1 MGNIQSVEGENLPE
15 LKKMKLIS
23 DKGVYKVFESP
34 ENNKYD
40 FWAIKSNE
48 SSFEEENKIAQEIKD
63 RDSKGIAKIENIML
77 TSVDKLFSKYYIL
90 SILTEHPLYTL
101 REFLLKKAKDQCL
114 DSKQITDL
122 LTCVVNAQ
130 YLLGS
135 KKQYLGFDNIHTN
148 DGKSW
153 KIKPFVQTKSFYQE
167 IQEYRSKNLQNF
179 DLSGFP
185 SPEEF
190 HQKNCDPDRV
200 QIFGLGMLI
209 LELIIRMKSKDIYS
223 KFQINEV
230 LLTKRIEE
238 LKTYKAKFSGKF
250 IELIMEM
257 LDLDIVRR
265 PNYHQL
271 YTKLTSKDSKIESEF
286 KDPLVQPIDEVIYTK
301 SNLFKPPSQQIDEH
315 HIIDAVSN
323 IQQPS
328 NSKFDYHQVNA
339 SKAQLPQV
347 NQVVEDLHQI
357 SYKNEQK
364 YHGRGKSSTQQNSLG
379 QDGDFYQGDFHNT
392 GKLNNQNSQKQKEN
406 FDYQD
411 CTNIDQY
418 ASKYEGSLQ
427 FGKKQGQGKLF
438 LTNGEIFIGTFA
450 NDLIDGHGI
459 FELNNQ
465 IKFSGVWQKGKL
477 LSKNQPLQQFQNHN
491 PSYNEQFEG
500 ISKLD
505 TKRSQ
510 QFDTQ
515 AFGDTQTHNVL
526 SDIKQE
532 NVSHLNY
539 DDNNGQI
546 KQDGSANQGLKNGNG
561 ILYFKNGK
569 LQYQGHFENDQ
580 YHGYGILNNENPVT
594 EHQINYSL
602 LREVQIK
609 GYWKKY
615 EGEFQNG
622 QKCGQGTWYL
632 TNNSEYIGQFDKD
645 LPNGEGLIRRT
656 NHGDFLGIWEYGQL
670 TKVVS
675 GKL

>member
-1 MGNIQSVEGENLPE
+1 MGNIESAEGENLPE

-40 FWAIKSNE
+40 FWSLKSKDYP
-48 SSFEEENKIAQEIKD
+48 FEEENKIALELKN
-63 RDSKGIAKIENIML
+63 RDSIGIAKIENIML

-90 SILTEHPLYTL
+90 SILTEHPLYNL
-101 REFLLKKAKDQCL
+101 REYLQKKAKDQSL
-114 DSKQITDL
+114 DQKQITDL

-167 IQEYRSKNLQNF
+167 IQEYKSKNLRNF

-190 HQKNCDPDRV
+190 HQNNCDPDRV

-209 LELIIRMKSKDIYS
+209 LELITRMKSKDIYS
-223 KFQINEV
+223 KFQINEA
-230 LLTKRIEE
+230 LLAQRIEN
-238 LKTYKAKFSGKF
+238 LMTYKKQFTGRF
-250 IELIMEM
+250 IELIIEM

-265 PNYHQL
+265 PNYYQL
-271 YTKLTSKDSKIESEF
+271 YTKLSSNESKIESEF
-286 KDPLVQPIDEVIYTK
+286 KDPLVQPIDETITIK
-301 SNLFKPPSQQIDEH
+301 SNLFKPPSQKIDDH

-323 IQQPS
+323 IQQS
-328 NSKFDYHQVNA
+328 GNNKFDYHQVTA

-347 NQVVEDLHQI
+347 SKVDDNLQYIGSSYEGQRHGKGKLFTQGNQLVYE
-357 SYKNEQK
+357 
-364 YHGRGKSSTQQNSLG
+364 
-379 QDGDFYQGDFHNT
+379 GDFHQGDFHNT
-392 GKLNNQNSQKQKEN
+392 GKFYNLKAQMLKEN
-406 FDYQD
+406 FYYND
-411 CTNIDQY
+411 CTKIDQY
-418 ASKYEGSLQ
+418 ASKYEGSFQ
-427 FGKKQGQGKLF
+427 FGKKHGQGKLF
-438 LTNGEIFIGTFA
+438 LTNGEIFIGRFA
-450 NDLIDGHGI
+450 NDLIDGQGK

-465 IKFSGVWQKGKL
+465 IKFSGVWESGRL
-477 LSKNQPLQQFQNHN
+477 LSNNQQQQSFQNHN

-515 AFGDTQTHNVL
+515 ALGDTQTHNVL

-532 NVSHLNY
+532 NESRLYY
-539 DDNNGQI
+539 DDNKTQI
-546 KQDGSANQGLKNGNG
+546 KYVGSVNQGLKHGKG
-561 ILYFKNGK
+561 ILYFKKGGP
-569 LQYQGHFENDQ
+569 QYEGHFKNDQ
-580 YHGYGILNNENPVT
+580 YDGQGILYNENPVF
-594 EHQINYSL
+594 EDQINYSL

-609 GYWKKY
+609 GYWRTYK
-615 EGEFQNG
+615 GEFKNG
-622 QKCGQGTWYL
+622 QKCGQGIWDL
-632 TNNSEYIGQFDKD
+632 TNNAEFEGFFDMD
-645 LPNGEGLIRRT
+645 LPNGEGYIKRT
-656 NHGDFLGIWEYGQL
+656 NHDYFTGKWENGEL
-670 TKVVS
+670 TMVIS